1 MQNINIKS
9 YITIN
14 NRSYTKEEVLKGSVG
29 IDPQLNEFLQQW
41 WNNSMTLSVQT
52 SGSTGVPKKIEV
64 LKSAMI
70 TSASKTVQYFKLKPD
85 MSALLALPLTF
96 IAGKMMVVRALVGG
110 LNLITVTPSGNPLYW
125 LSQSVDFAAFT
136 PMQMMNE
143 LDKNSSKLQY
153 LKLVIIGGGKVS
165 DALNN
170 RLQNV
175 GFLAFETYGMTETLS
190 HVALRRINGSKPQTS
205 FFPLDEVEMMIDAK
219 GCLAIDFP
227 GVTNELVV
235 TNDLAKFN
243 QDGSFTLLGRADH
256 VINSGGVK
264 IFPEEVEGKLEG
276 ILEVPFIISAL
287 PHTKLGQQV
296 ILITEGDTS
305 YSQEELLSKIQ
316 KRVSKFEVPI
326 SIFSIK
332 KISRTESGK
341 VRRQEV
347 LNQLQILL
355 GNK

>member
-1 MQNINIKS
+1 MQNINIES
-9 YITIN
+9 ITIN
-14 NRSYTKEEVLKGSVG
+14 NRSYTKEEVLKESVG
-29 IDPQLNEFLQQW
+29 MEPQLKEFLQQW
-41 WNNSMTLSVQT
+41 WNDSKTLSVQT

-70 TSASKTVQYFKLKPD
+70 TSASKTVQYFKLKPGR
-85 MSALLALPLTF
+85 SALLALPLSF

-110 LNLITVTPSGNPLYW
+110 LNLITVTPSGNPLNW
-125 LSQSVDFAAFT
+125 LNEPVDFAAFT

-143 LDKNSSKLQY
+143 LDKNPIKLQY

-190 HVALRRINGSKPQTS
+190 HVALRRINGLKRQTS
-205 FFPLDEVEMMIDAK
+205 FFPLEGVEMMVNAE
-219 GCLAIDFP
+219 GCLVINFI
-227 GVTNELVV
+227 GVTNTQIV

-243 QDGSFTLLGRADH
+243 KDGSFTLLGRADH
-256 VINSGGVK
+256 IINSGGVK
-264 IFPEEVEGKLEG
+264 ISPEEVEGKLEG

-296 ILITEGDTS
+296 ILITEGVIPC
-305 YSQEELLSKIQ
+305 SQEELISKIQ
-316 KRVSKFEVPI
+316 KRVSKFEVPA
-326 SIFSIK
+326 SIFSVK
-332 KISRTESGK
+332 KFSRTESGK